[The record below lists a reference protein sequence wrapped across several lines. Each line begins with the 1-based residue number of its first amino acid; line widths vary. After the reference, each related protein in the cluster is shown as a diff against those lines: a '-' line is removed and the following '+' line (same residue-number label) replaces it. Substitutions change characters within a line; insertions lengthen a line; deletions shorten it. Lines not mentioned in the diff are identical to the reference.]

1 MTYLTSLK
9 EIGVKATVLAS
20 SLALVACGGGGGGY
34 YGDDNKNTGGT
45 GGGTDGNGST
55 TDPKKVVES
64 LGVTLQSAD
73 AKPIEVVYDN
83 SKILVS
89 VQALNSD
96 KGGVAAKL
104 INLSIADSEN
114 LGVTSKSSQV
124 TTGDD
129 GLAVF
134 ELNIPAMNAA
144 SGKVQLTAI
153 VDGTTIKQTYTL
165 NIKKTSFIS
174 KKVLT
179 KY

>member
-1 MTYLTSLK
+1 M
-9 EIGVKATVLAS
+9 
-20 SLALVACGGGGGGY
+20 
-34 YGDDNKNTGGT
+34 
-45 GGGTDGNGST
+45 
-55 TDPKKVVES
+55 ES
-64 LGVTLQSAD
+64 LGLTLQSAD

-165 NIKKTSFIS
+165 NIKKQVQFKVNIIL
-174 KKVLT
+174 KFNKVLCLIYQ
-179 KY
+179 KAQLL